1 MLNISI
7 DTAPLKS
14 ELDKLI
20 DRIAKVPNSQ
30 TAEKMEI
37 PDVQRSA
44 ARILVPKT
52 WQQYYNV
59 ELPQPENADDFEW

>member
-20 DRIAKVPNSQ
+20 DRIAKVPNTQ
-30 TAEKMEI
+30 TVEKTEI

-52 WQQYYNV
+52 WQQYYNA
-59 ELPQPENADDFEW
+59 ELPQPENTDDFDW